1 MRKVERIYATVRL
14 SSARKVVREYWERDR
29 QSFDGPQSALD
40 DLLDTSQDAERI
52 ELSVELAAQVRGGQR
67 VKAEGSFGIGAPRRG
82 LGAIWHRYRGPPIP
96 EGQDEVEYL
105 QRNYRFG
112 LPDIEDGIN
121 QMLGRD
127 PDLHRPPRLSWDNL
141 ITALAEHGVHVT
153 EQELIEAPLTVELD
167 AEVTADLEATG

>member
-1 MRKVERIYATVRL
+1 MHNVEHIYATVRL
-14 SSARKVVREYWERDR
+14 SSARKVVREYWEQNRE
-29 QSFDGPQSALD
+29 SFDGPQSALD
-40 DLLDTSQDAERI
+40 DLLDRSRHAECI
-52 ELSVELAAQVRGGQR
+52 ELSVELTAQMSGGQR
-67 VKAEGSFGIGAPRRG
+67 INGKGSFGIGAPRRG

-127 PDLHRPPRLSWDNL
+127 PELHRPPRLSWDNL
-141 ITALAEHGVHVT
+141 ITALAEHGVQVT

-167 AEVTADLEATG
+167 DEVTADLDAT

>member
-29 QSFDGPQSALD
+29 ESFDGPQSALD

-82 LGAIWHRYRGPPIP
+82 LGAIWHRYGSA
-96 EGQDEVEYL
+96 
-105 QRNYRFG
+105 
-112 LPDIEDGIN
+112 
-121 QMLGRD
+121 D
-127 PDLHRPPRLSWDNL
+127 PGGARRSRVPTTELSLRP
-141 ITALAEHGVHVT
+141 A
-153 EQELIEAPLTVELD
+153 
-167 AEVTADLEATG
+167 